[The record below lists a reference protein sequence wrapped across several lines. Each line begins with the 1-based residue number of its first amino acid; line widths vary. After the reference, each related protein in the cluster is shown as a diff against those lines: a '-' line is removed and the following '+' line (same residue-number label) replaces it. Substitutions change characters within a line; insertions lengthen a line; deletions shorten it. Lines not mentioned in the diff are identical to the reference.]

1 MRPGITPGAAPA
13 PTYADTHPYAL
24 RLRTNTNRYKEP
36 QDMADS
42 SFDIVSKVER
52 QEVDNALNQTA
63 KEISQRYDFK
73 GVGASISWSGDKI
86 LMEANSEDRV
96 KAVLDVFQ
104 SKLIK
109 RGISLK
115 ALDAGEPQLSG
126 KEYKI
131 FASIEEGISQ
141 DNAKKVAKII
151 RDEGPKGVKAQ
162 VQGDEL
168 RVSSKSRDDLQ
179 TVIALLKGKDFDFA
193 LQFVNYR

>member
-1 MRPGITPGAAPA
+1 
-13 PTYADTHPYAL
+13 
-24 RLRTNTNRYKEP
+24 
-36 QDMADS
+36 MADS

-52 QEVDNALNQTA
+52 QEVDNALNQAA

-73 GVGASISWSGDKI
+73 NVGASIAWSGEKI
-86 LMEANSEDRV
+86 LMQANSEDRV
-96 KAVLDVFQ
+96 KAILDVFET
-104 SKLIK
+104 KLVK

-115 ALDAGEPQLSG
+115 SLDTGEPQLSG

-151 RDEGPKGVKAQ
+151 RDEGPKGVKPQ

-168 RVSSKSRDDLQ
+168 RVSSKNRDDLQ
-179 TVIALLKGKDFDFA
+179 AVIALLKGKEFDFA

>member
-1 MRPGITPGAAPA
+1 
-13 PTYADTHPYAL
+13 
-24 RLRTNTNRYKEP
+24 
-36 QDMADS
+36 MADS

-52 QEVDNALNQTA
+52 QEVDNALNQAA

-73 GVGASISWSGDKI
+73 GVGASIEWSGEKI
-86 LMEANSEDRV
+86 EMRANAEERV
-96 KAVLDVFQ
+96 KAVLDIFQ
-104 SKLIK
+104 SKLVK

-115 ALDAGEPQLSG
+115 ALDTGEPQASG

-179 TVIALLKGKDFDFA
+179 TVQQLLKGKDLDFA

>member
-1 MRPGITPGAAPA
+1 
-13 PTYADTHPYAL
+13 
-24 RLRTNTNRYKEP
+24 
-36 QDMADS
+36 MADS

-52 QEVDNALNQTA
+52 QEVDNALNQAA

-73 GVGASISWSGDKI
+73 GTGASISWSGEKI
-86 LMEANSEDRV
+86 LMEANGEERV
-96 KAVLDVFQ
+96 KAILDIFQ

-115 ALDAGEPQLSG
+115 SLDAGEPQLSG

-141 DNAKKVAKII
+141 DNAKKVAKTI

-179 TVIALLKGKDFDFA
+179 AVQALLKGKDFEFA
-193 LQFVNYR
+193 IQFVNYR

>member
-1 MRPGITPGAAPA
+1 
-13 PTYADTHPYAL
+13 
-24 RLRTNTNRYKEP
+24 
-36 QDMADS
+36 MADS

-52 QEVDNALNQTA
+52 QEVDNALNQAARELTT
-63 KEISQRYDFK
+63 RFDFK
-73 GVGASISWSGDKI
+73 NVGASIEWSGEKI
-86 LMEANSEDRV
+86 EMKANSEERV
-96 KAVLDVFQ
+96 NAILDVFQ
-104 SKLIK
+104 TKLVK

-131 FASIEEGISQ
+131 FATIEEGISQ
-141 DNAKKVAKII
+141 ENAKKVAKII

-179 TVIALLKGKDFDFA
+179 AVQALVKGKDLDFA
-193 LQFVNYR
+193 VQFVNYR